1 MTFPSHTNRVCW
13 MTLPLAN
20 QDIQLSRKGQGWNR
34 MTRWLWRSTAIS
46 ARLHP
51 LHRRPTKNT
60 FSVLTPTSWLQQGS
74 AFKVSSGDTDFAL
87 KESWE
92 KCSQG
97 THSTCLK
104 GRAGRCSE
112 NQIPGIVHR
121 ENEQKTLHCHQ
132 SLHTTLIYA
141 STLAPHY
148 KGALTYT
155 GILVSTTQHC
165 FNSGHFYM
173 MYIYISKVSKL
184 ASATHT
190 NTLHRSF

>member
-1 MTFPSHTNRVCW
+1 

-20 QDIQLSRKGQGWNR
+20 QDTLLSRKGQGWNR
-34 MTRWLWRSTAIS
+34 MMQWLWRSTAIS

-51 LHRRPTKNT
+51 PHRRPTKNT

-74 AFKVSSGDTDFAL
+74 SFKVSSGDTDFAL
-87 KESWE
+87 QESWE

-112 NQIPGIVHR
+112 NQILGIVHR
-121 ENEQKTLHCHQ
+121 ENKQKTLHCHQ
-132 SLHTTLIYA
+132 SLYTTLIYA
-141 STLAPHY
+141 STLAPQC
-148 KGALTYT
+148 KGALTYI

-165 FNSGHFYM
+165 FNTWAFLYDVH
-173 MYIYISKVSKL
+173 
-184 ASATHT
+184 
-190 NTLHRSF
+190 LHIQGQ